1 MAQHP
6 GPPSRRDRQQQ
17 TRHALVSAAREAFAE
32 EGFHRANL
40 EQIAHRAG
48 YSKGAVYSNFE
59 GKAALF
65 LAVLDANLS
74 TAEGEGWDPFEGPGA
89 REVHAGAEGLSDQEM
104 EQLTTGFALATLE
117 FVAVAARDQEL
128 AADLRA
134 RMRTLLDAYITV
146 ARRERATSDEL
157 SAEQTGALLA
167 ALSQGAGFLQLAA
180 ETVLDRPLLQEGMRR
195 IIGAGPD
202 GAAQQDRG

>member
-17 TRHALVSAAREAFAE
+17 TRRALVTAAREAFAE
-32 EGFHRANL
+32 EGYHGANL

-74 TAEGEGWDPFEGPGA
+74 TAQGEGWEPFEEPGA
-89 REVHAGAEGLSDQEM
+89 REIHAGAERLSEQEM
-104 EQLTTGFALATLE
+104 EQMTTGFALATLE

-128 AADLRA
+128 AADLRT
-134 RMRTLLDAYITV
+134 RMRTLLDTYVTV
-146 ARRERATSDEL
+146 ARREQATDDGL
-157 SAEQTGALLA
+157 SAEQAGALLA

-180 ETVLDRPLLQEGMRR
+180 ETVLDRPLLEEGMRR
-195 IIGAGPD
+195 ITGGGPD
-202 GAAQQDRG
+202 RAAE

>member
-32 EGFHRANL
+32 EGYHRANL

-48 YSKGAVYSNFE
+48 YSKGAVYSNFD

-74 TAEGEGWDPFEGPGA
+74 TAEEEGWDPFEGSGL
-89 REVHAGAEGLSDQEM
+89 REVHAGVEGLTGPEI

-134 RMRTLLDAYITV
+134 RMSMLLDAYITV
-146 ARRERATSDEL
+146 ARREQATDDQL
-157 SAEQTGALLA
+157 SAEQTGVLLA

-180 ETVLDRPLLQEGMRR
+180 ETALGRPLIEEGMRR
-195 IIGAGPD
+195 IIGHDPD
-202 GAAQQDRG
+202 RAAE